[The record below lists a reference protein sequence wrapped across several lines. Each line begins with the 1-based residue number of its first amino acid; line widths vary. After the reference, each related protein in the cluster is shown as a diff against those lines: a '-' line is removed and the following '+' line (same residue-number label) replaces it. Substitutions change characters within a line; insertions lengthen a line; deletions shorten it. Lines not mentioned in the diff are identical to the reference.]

1 MFRIGHAYDLHRLVL
16 DRPLILGGVK
26 FDHPKGLLGHSDADC
41 LLHAIAEA
49 LLGAL
54 ALGDLGTHFPDNDPK
69 YLNIDSKII
78 LKECYKMVKERGYEI
93 VNIDTTIYAE
103 RPKIKPYS
111 FEIRQ
116 SISDILDIEID
127 KISVKATTH
136 EKLGPIG
143 LELAIASE
151 AVCLLCKNK

>member
-69 YLNIDSKII
+69 YLNMDSKII